1 VPRTTRGSDRAAALL
16 VKAIRQL
23 PEGEQDVVLRHLVA
37 AGIAAGSQGQAAP
50 AAPGGP
56 YFIEPEP
63 WSPLAGGMGPGPR
76 GSQFPGNAQV
86 VPVRLPESQY
96 RRLKDWCQGHSFAM
110 AVVIRGLVDQFLERQ
125 GARPAA
131 EAAAVEPGS

>member
-1 VPRTTRGSDRAAALL
+1 MPRTTRGSDRAAALL

-37 AGIAAGSQGQAAP
+37 AGITGAGGRGEP

-56 YFIEPEP
+56 YVIDPEP

-76 GSQFPGNAQV
+76 GSQFPGSAQV

-125 GARPAA
+125 GARAAAEPAA
-131 EAAAVEPGS
+131 AEPGS